1 MIELISGINV
11 KMCTGEGRGGES
23 EVSTVEGCGRRQ
35 VKEGEVGGVGGVKC
49 DGRPLDMSL

>member
-1 MIELISGINV
+1 
-11 KMCTGEGRGGES
+11 MCTGEGRGRES

-35 VKEGEVGGVGGVKC
+35 VKEGEVGGVGGMKC